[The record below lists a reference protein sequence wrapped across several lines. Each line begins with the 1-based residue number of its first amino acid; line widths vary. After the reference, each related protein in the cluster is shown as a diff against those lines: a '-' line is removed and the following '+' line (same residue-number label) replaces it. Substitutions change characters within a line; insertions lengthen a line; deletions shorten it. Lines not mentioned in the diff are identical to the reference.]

1 MYRFGWAGLS
11 HEPVEPNLQLNRI
24 REVIWKR
31 AVWVVDVDIQET
43 ILAIPPYFLL
53 YCINAFLRRNR
64 MSRQKPNHEVDVE
77 LLPLIQALPYFL
89 YILDSSGHIKLV
101 NEKLLNVFGLRSVQE
116 MTTTLYDYF
125 DKKLNWTSMRSQL
138 LQQTDQAVL
147 AAGQAQYER
156 LEPPVTDS
164 RGLVFHYE
172 ATRVPL
178 KNKAGTY
185 TALMVCL
192 VDVTARRY
200 LELQARATMSAD
212 ENMQAE
218 RKPYPLNMQRDPS
231 KAPKLLLIEDNPIAK
246 QATQAM
252 FVDLLCQVDVAETEE
267 ELDRIFQLGKY
278 DFILMD
284 IGLEGTT
291 GYLLA
296 KHIRQFEKDSGY
308 CVPIIALTGFDADV
322 VKTDCDYYF
331 MEGAITK
338 PLDIEQ
344 ARQLIQRY
352 VYHVP
357 NQIKGL
363 KSLRVR

>member
-1 MYRFGWAGLS
+1 
-11 HEPVEPNLQLNRI
+11 
-24 REVIWKR
+24 
-31 AVWVVDVDIQET
+31 
-43 ILAIPPYFLL
+43 
-53 YCINAFLRRNR
+53 
-64 MSRQKPNHEVDVE
+64 MSRPKATHEADAE
-77 LLPLIQALPYFL
+77 LQAIIHALPYFL
-89 YILDSSGHIKLV
+89 YVIDASGQVTHL
-101 NEKLLNVFGLRSVQE
+101 NGKLLTVFGLSTIQD
-116 MTTTLYDYF
+116 MNASIYDYF
-125 DKKLNWTSMRSQL
+125 DKKLSWMSMRSKL
-138 LQQTDQAVL
+138 LQQTDQEAL
-147 AAGQAQYER
+147 ASEQAQYDV
-156 LEPPVTDS
+156 LEPPVTDL

-178 KNKAGTY
+178 KNKDGACTG
-185 TALMVCL
+185 LMVCL

-200 LELQARATMSAD
+200 LELQARATLSEA

-218 RKPYPLNMQRDPS
+218 RRPYPANMQRDPS
-231 KAPKLLLIEDNPIAK
+231 KSPKVLLIEDNPIAK
-246 QATQAM
+246 QSVQAM
-252 FVDLLCQVDVAETEE
+252 LVGLLCQVDTAETEA
-267 ELDRIFQLGKY
+267 ELDKCFQLGKY

-296 KHIRQFEKDSGY
+296 KHIRQLEKDSGY

-338 PLDIEQ
+338 PLMIEQ

-352 VYHVP
+352 VYMIP

-363 KSLRVR
+363 KSLRMR